1 MTMADILRPQV
12 DENSEERRKAFKKS
26 RGRRRRF
33 TIFVILSFIYGS
45 SGICLATIVP
55 AVLKHGSGITSA
67 VFASADEAAIGSKR
81 AAESGGGYSSYS
93 SGGGSGSSGAAAV
106 PEPSS
111 MILFAIGCAA
121 LGGEAARRKLARRV
135 R

>member
-1 MTMADILRPQV
+1 MTMADILQPQLNP
-12 DENSEERRKAFKKS
+12 DSEERRNVFKKS

-33 TIFVILSFIYGS
+33 TVFVILSFIYGS

-55 AVLKHGSGITSA
+55 AVFKQSSNVTSA

-93 SGGGSGSSGAAAV
+93 SSSGSSSSGASAV

-111 MILFAIGCAA
+111 LILLAIGCGA